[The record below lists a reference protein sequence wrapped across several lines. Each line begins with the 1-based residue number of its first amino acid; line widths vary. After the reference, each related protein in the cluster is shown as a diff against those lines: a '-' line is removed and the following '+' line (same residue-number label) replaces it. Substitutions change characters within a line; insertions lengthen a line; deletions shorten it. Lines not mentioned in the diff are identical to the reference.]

1 MLINI
6 FNGMVMAFVAFFL
19 CTPIFRVSLSDIYMD
34 RAEEIYREVIGCED

>member
-19 CTPIFRVSLSDIYMD
+19 CTPPFRASLSNIYMD
-34 RAEEIYREVIGCED
+34 RAEEIYREVIGYED

>member
-19 CTPIFRVSLSDIYMD
+19 CTPIFLASLSDVYMD